1 MSSCV
6 VVNCTQGFVISTD
19 SIVFKT
25 PQADP
30 VNQFGQIRG
39 TTRKLFQISDD
50 VIAAGVGD
58 WSSYMPIFNSAA
70 RLKLPAAKV
79 VDVILDQSM
88 KKAAD
93 SRVFILSRIEGKV
106 ILDISELGHVRR
118 DQTGAVAY
126 PNPVINGLF
135 LKAYESPEG
144 LAIRSAGLLGVTAL
158 VAALNA
164 MAVSLSSD
172 LSAPF
177 DTVAFLKDGL
187 FAVTGGATRLPVTD
201 FW

>member
-6 VVNCTQGFVISTD
+6 VVQCTQGFVISTD
-19 SIVFKT
+19 SIVFKK
-25 PQADP
+25 PVADAAR
-30 VNQFGQIRG
+30 QFHDVRG
-39 TTRKLFQISDD
+39 TTRKLFQLSDD

-58 WSSYMPIFNSAA
+58 WSSYMPIFNSVA
-70 RLKLPAAKV
+70 RLKVHAKKL
-79 VDVILDQSM
+79 VDELLDQSTT
-88 KKAAD
+88 KATD
-93 SRVFILSRIEGKV
+93 SRIFILSRIEGKV

-126 PNPVINGLF
+126 PNPVLNGLF
-135 LKAYESPEG
+135 MKAYESPEG
-144 LAIRSAGLLGVTAL
+144 LAIRSAGMLGVTAL

-164 MAVSLSSD
+164 MAASLSSE

-177 DTVAFLKDGL
+177 DTVAFLKDGM